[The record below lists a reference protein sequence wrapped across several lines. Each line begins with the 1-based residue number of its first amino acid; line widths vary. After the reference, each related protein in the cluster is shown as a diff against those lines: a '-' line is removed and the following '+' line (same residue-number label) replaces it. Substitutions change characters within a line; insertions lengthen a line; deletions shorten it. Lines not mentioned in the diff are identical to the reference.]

1 MNTIGT
7 VVVAALATAAT
18 CSPAVAITATW
29 RRTRSAAI
37 SSGFMYGH
45 SRSQKSGAGMVGE
58 CIGVAYV
65 TRQNVD
71 ALVPRDR
78 THLEN

>member
-1 MNTIGT
+1 MGGNPNEVTNSEYLPAPTGGT
-7 VVVAALATAAT
+7 GPQAA
-18 CSPAVAITATW
+18 PAW
-29 RRTRSAAI
+29 DNS
-37 SSGFMYGH
+37 Y

-65 TRQNVD
+65 ARQNVD
-71 ALVPRDR
+71 ALVPADR